1 MPSPRRRG
9 GQAWAEDIDVDD
21 DSKLRAAIAK
31 DGANIIVTANIDLSN
46 STLNIAEGKTVTI
59 DLKGHTLDRGLTARE
74 WNTGG
79 QVITVRN
86 GATLNIKNGTLKGGW
101 GGNGGG
107 IENTGTTNL
116 TDVNITGCTGDDRGG
131 AISNSGTLTMT
142 RGSITYN
149 TSKDR
154 TAPTGGGGLFNYE
167 GATATLTNIT
177 ISGNQATVTG
187 GGGICN
193 YGTMTLDGCT
203 ITGNSC
209 KMNGGSIWQGASATL
224 NVTGLMTVTGNT
236 SDGGATNN
244 LFLKTNAVVT
254 ITGSLQGSSVGINME
269 ALTGTFTSGYGT
281 YNNGVEPSTL
291 FSADIP
297 MVMNITSDGTE
308 AQLAYKA
315 TISYIGRSW
324 DKDNKVVVST
334 VKELTNQIAGN
345 TTPTSEADYKLVT
358 GGSGEFDLGGKTG
371 SVPEIYV
378 VRGGINR
385 DVVRVKGTDVHL
397 VLCDGARLNVN
408 SIIVNP
414 AYKLY
419 IHVQSYGPSMGKLH
433 ADNNGHQET
442 AAGIG
447 SESGLSHAPNLDGP
461 GLIEIHGGTIY
472 AKGGDNGAGIG
483 GGDWAKGGNIVI
495 YGGDIRAYGGDGG
508 GTDGSGGAGIGGGN
522 LAEGPINFTI
532 YDGSVYA
539 EGGPDAAG
547 IGSGNCGN
555 NFDYTIHHSGHFT
568 MYGGYVEAH
577 GADNAAGIGGGEYSE
592 GPKGVNIYGGT
603 VKAYGGDD
611 AAGIGGGYHWA
622 KELSSG
628 TIHISG
634 GEVYAWG
641 KSEGA
646 GIGGGENGKGADVT
660 ITGGIVEA
668 HAGENKTYYK
678 AIGPGRDNDDYGTL
692 KLGDNMMV
700 SSERLAYAAER
711 KNMCWYR
718 TEARIEPCTHSITYT
733 ISGSG
738 ERDTHTAHCQYC
750 TTAFAAEEHTF
761 NDNGICTVCGVQ
773 STTTLYTV
781 RTYLPSKSKEAYDGQ
796 TYSCQTSKMAS
807 NSTFALPD
815 CPTIVPGLEFKG
827 WEVSNV
833 TKDPYSSQYT
843 SDGET
848 RKAHTEYTINGD
860 VSFIARYQVLDIS
873 LADNANNSLTL
884 LQYGG
889 MKAHSVTLKDRI
901 LYKDGDWNTLC
912 LPFNVADNALTGDF
926 ANATLMELDTE
937 GWYEGSTRYD
947 EEASGRRQTG
957 FDRETGT
964 LYLYFQT
971 ATSIVAGKPYIIKW
985 GSGSNITDPG
995 FSNVTINNVLYG
1007 VHSKD
1012 NTVDFAGTYSPRT
1025 LTGGDRNILY
1035 LGAEN
1040 KLYYPSAGKT
1050 INACRAYFQLRGIT
1064 AGDILQSSVKMYFGD
1079 EDADGIGTI
1088 QNPDFRIQG
1097 EADAWYS
1104 LDGRKLSGKPNQRGI
1119 YINNGKKE

>member
-1 MPSPRRRG
+1 MLAHIGCSNSSG
-9 GQAWAEDIDVDD
+9 GSGPAPGPT
-21 DSKLRAAIAK
+21 AK
-31 DGANIIVTANIDLSN
+31 TIDLS
-46 STLNIAEGKTVTI
+46 TVTA
-59 DLKGHTLDRGLTARE
+59 DTVVADGYT
-74 WNTGG
+74 
-79 QVITVRN
+79 IT
-86 GATLNIKNGTLKGGW
+86 GTLANK
-101 GGNGGG
+101 
-107 IENTGTTNL
+107 
-116 TDVNITGCTGDDRGG
+116 VK
-131 AISNSGTLTMT
+131 ISIADG
-142 RGSITYN
+142 
-149 TSKDR
+149 
-154 TAPTGGGGLFNYE
+154 
-167 GATATLTNIT
+167 
-177 ISGNQATVTG
+177 ATVTLKDVTINGTDSDSYKWAGLTCAGDATIKLEGTNTVKGFWKYYPGVFVPKGKTLTIKGSGSLNASNGSAAGIG
-187 GGGICN
+187 GCYTVASTSGIPKDEGSCGTIVIEGG
-193 YGTMTLDGCT
+193 T
-203 ITGNSC
+203 ITAT
-209 KMNGGSIWQGASATL
+209 GGMSA
-224 NVTGLMTVTGNT
+224 GIGCGYG
-236 SDGGATNN
+236 SDCDG
-244 LFLKTNAVVT
+244 VT
-254 ITGSLQGSSVGINME
+254 ITG
-269 ALTGTFTSGYGT
+269 GTVT
-281 YNNGVEPSTL
+281 
-291 FSADIP
+291 A
-297 MVMNITSDGTE
+297 
-308 AQLAYKA
+308 
-315 TISYIGRSW
+315 
-324 DKDNKVVVST
+324 
-334 VKELTNQIAGN
+334 
-345 TTPTSEADYKLVT
+345 T
-358 GGSGEFDLGGKTG
+358 GGF
-371 SVPEIYV
+371 
-378 VRGGINR
+378 
-385 DVVRVKGTDVHL
+385 
-397 VLCDGARLNVN
+397 
-408 SIIVNP
+408 
-414 AYKLY
+414 
-419 IHVQSYGPSMGKLH
+419 M
-433 ADNNGHQET
+433 
-442 AAGIG
+442 
-447 SESGLSHAPNLDGP
+447 
-461 GLIEIHGGTIY
+461 
-472 AKGGDNGAGIG
+472 
-483 GGDWAKGGNIVI
+483 
-495 YGGDIRAYGGDGG
+495 
-508 GTDGSGGAGIGGGN
+508 
-522 LAEGPINFTI
+522 
-532 YDGSVYA
+532 
-539 EGGPDAAG
+539 AAG

-1040 KLYYPSAGKT
+1040 KLYYRILPAPRHHRWRYT
-1050 INACRAYFQLRGIT
+1050 TEQREDVLR
-1064 AGDILQSSVKMYFGD
+1064 
-1079 EDADGIGTI
+1079 
-1088 QNPDFRIQG
+1088 
-1097 EADAWYS
+1097 
-1104 LDGRKLSGKPNQRGI
+1104 
-1119 YINNGKKE
+1119 